1 MTAAD
6 SHPARSPLAD
16 PRFRQLLLA
25 NVCFFMANASF
36 YLLPKYMA
44 QELQA
49 GGQQIGWAMGIFG
62 ASALLVLPL
71 VGPLSDR
78 WGRRPFLLTGS
89 ALLTLSCPL
98 FLALD
103 SAGPGLLGLR
113 ALQGAAFGCWFVCSS
128 ISAVD
133 LVRPLQRG
141 RALALFGIS
150 TLATHGLA
158 PSLVEVLARQ
168 WSYAL
173 AFLVAGGFAL
183 VAFGLTLRTRPAPS
197 AASRGARREARGQ
210 LALLANDGIWPLVAC
225 AGLSGVTFGTMLV
238 FSQPWALAR
247 GIELVSVLLIA
258 YSATSIGMRIGFGHL
273 PDAAAPWMVLLPSL
287 LAMSASALLMYA
299 VQGLWLYALC
309 GVLLGLGHSLAYPTL
324 NALLINR
331 LADAEHGSGMALF
344 VAGFNLGMMG
354 AQLGLGSLTGFW
366 GLAPTFGVA
375 AAAALA
381 ALPLLWW
388 TTRRPADLS
397 ADAAPQTRRA
407 PAPAPAPSPAL
418 RARDP
423 AA

>member
-1 MTAAD
+1 MPAAD
-6 SHPARSPLAD
+6 SQLARSPLAD
-16 PRFRQLLLA
+16 PRFRRLLLA
-25 NVCFFMANASF
+25 NVCFFMGNASF

-44 QELQA
+44 LELQA
-49 GGQQIGWAMGIFG
+49 SAQQIGWAMGIFG

-78 WGRRPFLLTGS
+78 WSRRPFLLAGS

-98 FLALD
+98 FLLLD

-113 ALQGAAFGCWFVCSS
+113 ALQGVAFGCWFVCSS

-133 LVRPLQRG
+133 LVHPLQRG

-158 PSLVEVLARQ
+158 PSLVEVLAHQ

-173 AFLVAGGFAL
+173 AFWVAGGFAL
-183 VAFGLTLRTRPAPS
+183 VALGLTLSARPP
-197 AASRGARREARGQ
+197 AAAADRGSRRRARGQ
-210 LALLANDGIWPLVAC
+210 LALLADGGIWPLVAC
-225 AGLSGVTFGTMLV
+225 AGLSGITFGTMLV

-247 GIELVSVLLIA
+247 GVTLVSTLLIA

-273 PDAAAPWMVLLPSL
+273 PDSTAPRAVLLPSM
-287 LAMSASALLMYA
+287 LAMSTSALLMYA
-299 VQGLWLYALC
+299 VGGLWLYVLC

-331 LADAEHGSGMALF
+331 LADTEHGSGMALF
-344 VAGFNLGMMG
+344 VAGFNLGVMG
-354 AQLGLGSLTGFW
+354 AQLGLGYLTGFW
-366 GLAPTFGVA
+366 GLGPTFAVA

-388 TTRRPADLS
+388 TTRPSVMLS
-397 ADAAPQTRRA
+397 DEVAPPMPRA
-407 PAPAPAPSPAL
+407 PAPAISPSPA
-418 RARDP
+418 RRPRDP

>member
-6 SHPARSPLAD
+6 SRPARSPLTD
-16 PRFRQLLLA
+16 PRFRRLLLA

-36 YLLPKYMA
+36 YLLPKYLA
-44 QELQA
+44 LELQA
-49 GGQQIGWAMGIFG
+49 SSQQIGWAMGIFG

-98 FLALD
+98 FLTLD
-103 SAGPGLLGLR
+103 TAGPGLLGLR
-113 ALQGAAFGCWFVCSS
+113 MLQGAAFGCWFVCSS

-158 PSLVEVLARQ
+158 PSLVEVLAHR

-183 VAFGLTLRTRPAPS
+183 AALWLTLRSRPGPVSIRPGAH
-197 AASRGARREARGQ
+197 RGARGQ
-210 LALLANDGIWPLVAC
+210 LALLADDGIWPLVAC

-258 YSATSIGMRIGFGHL
+258 YSATSIGMRIGLGHL
-273 PDAAAPWMVLLPSL
+273 PDAAAPRAVLLPSL
-287 LAMSASALLMYA
+287 LAMGASALLMYA
-299 VQGLWLYALC
+299 VQGLGLYALC

-324 NALLINR
+324 NTLLINR
-331 LADAEHGSGMALF
+331 LADTEHGSGMALF
-344 VAGFNLGMMG
+344 VAGFNLGVMG
-354 AQLGLGSLTGFW
+354 AQLGLGSLTGVW
-366 GLAPTFGVA
+366 GLGPTFAVA

-388 TTRRPADLS
+388 TTRQPGNPRRQ
-397 ADAAPQTRRA
+397 APPA
-407 PAPAPAPSPAL
+407 PAPMPAPSPAP